1 MKKTLL
7 AVLAALILAPAG
19 LQAQNTTE
27 KAIAKIRKDYA
38 TANEMIKAVGDY
50 YDGIFINSTTLDIK
64 EMWFPSGPHASKT
77 EIFYV
82 LGNPEDWSEWSFD
95 RNVFFVRSKWN
106 IAPREYYCEFLF
118 DPKTGNPEFYFYRV
132 MGYDGKEY
140 EYRYY
145 WENGKLIRSIC
156 PPNPG
161 DDILLDCDIP
171 NPEGVYKKAI
181 KYQNSAE
188 ALSNY

>member
-1 MKKTLL
+1 MKKALL

-19 LQAQNTTE
+19 LKAQKTDQ
-27 KAIAKIRKDYA
+27 AIAKIRKDYA
-38 TANEMIKAVGDY
+38 SANEMIKAVGDY
-50 YDGIFINSTTLDIK
+50 YDGIFISSTTLNAL
-64 EMWFPSGPHASKT
+64 EMWFPSGPHKSST

-132 MGYDGKEY
+132 MGYDGKVY
-140 EYRYY
+140 DYRYY

-161 DDILLDCDIP
+161 DDILPDSDIP
-171 NPEGVYKKAI
+171 NPEGVYRKALSY
-181 KYQNSAE
+181 KNSAE